1 MKPEIHPEYYEVVAV
16 CACGNTFQ
24 TRSTKPELR
33 LEVCNECHPFFTG
46 KQRLLDSAGRVEK
59 FQRKYEGF
67 YAEQDQI
74 KADLEAKAAKK
85 DTEME
90 AAARK
95 TEREE
100 ASAAATAE
108 VAAEAGG
115 EPADAN
121 ASDDTPSDDTP
132 SDDAPADDTPSDDT
146 PADDTPADEAEAV
159 DAEGETIN

>member
-1 MKPEIHPEYYEVVAV
+1 MKPEIHPEYHEVVVV
-16 CACGNTFQ
+16 CACGNTFE

-67 YAEQDQI
+67 YAEQDKI

-85 DTEME
+85 DADME

-95 TEREE
+95 AERKE
-100 ASAAATAE
+100 ARAAA
-108 VAAEAGG
+108 AAEAAAETGD
-115 EPADAN
+115 EPADAR
-121 ASDDTPSDDTP
+121 ASDDAPSDDTP
-132 SDDAPADDTPSDDT
+132 SDDAPAD
-146 PADDTPADEAEAV
+146 EAAAGNIE
-159 DAEGETIN
+159 EETVN

>member
-1 MKPEIHPEYYEVVAV
+1 MKPEIHPEYHEVVVV
-16 CACGNTFQ
+16 CACGNTFE

-67 YAEQDQI
+67 YAEQDKI

-85 DTEME
+85 DADME

-95 TEREE
+95 AERKE
-100 ASAAATAE
+100 ARAAA
-108 VAAEAGG
+108 AAEAAAETGD
-115 EPADAN
+115 EPADAR
-121 ASDDTPSDDTP
+121 ASADAPADEAPSDDTP
-132 SDDAPADDTPSDDT
+132 SDDAPAD
-146 PADDTPADEAEAV
+146 EAAAGNIE
-159 DAEGETIN
+159 EETVN

>member
-1 MKPEIHPEYYEVVAV
+1 MKPEIHPEYHEVVVV
-16 CACGNTFQ
+16 CACGTTFE

-67 YAEQDQI
+67 YAEQDKI

-85 DTEME
+85 DADME

-95 TEREE
+95 AERKE
-100 ASAAATAE
+100 ARAAA
-108 VAAEAGG
+108 AAEAAAETGD
-115 EPADAN
+115 EPADAR
-121 ASDDTPSDDTP
+121 ASDDAPSDDTP
-132 SDDAPADDTPSDDT
+132 SDDAPAD
-146 PADDTPADEAEAV
+146 EAAAGDIE
-159 DAEGETIN
+159 EETVN

>member
-1 MKPEIHPEYYEVVAV
+1 MKPEIHPEYHEVVVV
-16 CACGNTFQ
+16 CACGNTFE

-67 YAEQDQI
+67 YAEQDKI

-85 DTEME
+85 DAEME

-95 TEREE
+95 AEREE
-100 ASAAATAE
+100 ARAAA
-108 VAAEAGG
+108 AAEAAAETGD
-115 EPADAN
+115 EPADAR
-121 ASDDTPSDDTP
+121 ASDDAPSDDTP
-132 SDDAPADDTPSDDT
+132 SDDAPAD
-146 PADDTPADEAEAV
+146 EAAAGNIE
-159 DAEGETIN
+159 EETVN